1 MTWQASVLT
10 LFPEVFPGPLGASLA
25 GKAMAQGIWSLEVL
39 DIRGFAGDKH
49 RSVDDTPFG
58 GGAGMVM
65 RPDVVDAALAA
76 READGVPVFYLSPR
90 GRLLDQALVG
100 EIAAAPG
107 SRRTTRAPRACGAP
121 LRAPRARPRSR
132 TSAT

>member
-39 DIRGFAGDKH
+39 DIREFAGDKH

-76 READGVPVFYLSPR
+76 CEADGVPVFYLSPR

-107 SRRTTRAPRACGAP
+107 VTPEGEPASRRT
-121 LRAPRARPRSR
+121 RSAS
-132 TSAT
+132 TSR